1 MSEQIRI
8 KYRRLFEVKVLHHYW
23 LDEGETLFDSID
35 DPLKKQQRLSS
46 YDVRAFLEIR
56 PTSKTEKQLEAYR
69 AIVINSAL
77 GLIAAVPE
85 EAIIASDA
93 LFEFAV
99 IVRNPVF
106 INYTALMLRRQR
118 IMDLYDAD
126 LGKRYL
132 YKENV
137 PVLSNLTGASRGS
150 GDDEVLF
157 LSKEFPAVANDDL
170 VEAMGL
176 SGNSL
181 TQLIADQPGDRL
193 HTITDQAGLWPVY
206 VHQGD
211 VPVLE
216 VPEMEGAI
224 FRGIALDSSLPKDVF
239 ALIRL
244 HAERLDDGRFSL
256 IDSQGRAKQA
266 SPSFHVR
273 LKNRSTFWQYLNQ
286 DNGSLEFET
295 AEPLPSTYFGNAGNR
310 RKPSENSVKPVLSGD
325 RVIKLVSE
333 IYE

>member
-1 MSEQIRI
+1 MSEQISV
-8 KYRRLFEVKVLHHYW
+8 KYRRLFELRVLHHYW
-23 LDEGETLFDSID
+23 LDDGATVFDSIA

-46 YDVRAFLEIR
+46 YDVRSFLDIR
-56 PTSKTEKQLEAYR
+56 PTSKTEKELEAYR

-77 GLIAAVPE
+77 GVIAAVPE
-85 EAIIASDA
+85 EAVIAKDA

-99 IVRNPVF
+99 IVRNPAF
-106 INYTALMLRRQR
+106 INYTALTLRQQR
-118 IMDLYDAD
+118 IVDLYDAEQ
-126 LGKRYL
+126 GKRYL

-137 PVLSNLTGASRGS
+137 PVLSSLTGTSRGA
-150 GDDEVLF
+150 DDNEVLF
-157 LSKEFPAVANDDL
+157 LSREFPAIANDDL
-170 VEAMGL
+170 VEAIGL
-176 SGNSL
+176 SSNSL
-181 TQLIADQPGDRL
+181 TQLSADQPGDHL

-216 VPEMEGAI
+216 VPEIESQV
-224 FRGIALDSSLPKDVF
+224 FRGIALDSNLPKDVF
-239 ALIRL
+239 ALIHL
-244 HAERLDDGRFSL
+244 HAERPSDSRFSL
-256 IDSQGRAKQA
+256 IDSQGRARQTP
-266 SPSFHVR
+266 PSFHVR

-286 DNGSLEFET
+286 SNGSLEFET

>member
-56 PTSKTEKQLEAYR
+56 PTLKTEKQLKAYR

-85 EAIIASDA
+85 EAVIASDA

-106 INYTALMLRRQR
+106 INYTALTLRRQR

-137 PVLSNLTGASRGS
+137 PVLSNLTGASRGA

-181 TQLIADQPGDRL
+181 TQLIADQSGDRL

-239 ALIRL
+239 ALILL
-244 HAERLDDGRFSL
+244 HAERPDDGRFSL
-256 IDSQGRAKQA
+256 IDSQGRVRQA
-266 SPSFHVR
+266 APSFHVR

>member
-1 MSEQIRI
+1 MSEQIRV
-8 KYRRLFEVKVLHHYW
+8 KYRRLFEVRVLHHYW
-23 LDEGETLFDSID
+23 LDDGATVFDSIA

-46 YDVRAFLEIR
+46 YDVRMFLEIR
-56 PTSKTEKQLEAYR
+56 PTSSTEKQLEAYR

-85 EAIIASDA
+85 EAVIASDA
-93 LFEFAV
+93 LFEFSV
-99 IVRNPVF
+99 TVRNPAF
-106 INYTALMLRRQR
+106 INYTALTLRRQR
-118 IMDLYDAD
+118 IIDLYDAEQ
-126 LGKRYL
+126 GKRYL

-137 PVLSNLTGASRGS
+137 PVLSNLTGTTRGA
-150 GDDEVLF
+150 GGDEVLF
-157 LSKEFPAVANDDL
+157 LSKEFPAIANDDL
-170 VEAMGL
+170 VEAIGL
-176 SGNSL
+176 SGNAL
-181 TQLIADQPGDRL
+181 TQLIADQPGDLL

-216 VPEMEGAI
+216 APEIEGEI
-224 FRGIALDSSLPKDVF
+224 FRGIALDSNLPKDVF

-244 HAERLDDGRFSL
+244 HADRPGDSRFSL
-256 IDSQGRAKQA
+256 IDSQGRVKQA
-266 SPSFHVR
+266 APSFHVR

-286 DNGSLEFET
+286 GNGSLEFET
-295 AEPLPSTYFGNAGNR
+295 VEPLPSTYFGNAGNR